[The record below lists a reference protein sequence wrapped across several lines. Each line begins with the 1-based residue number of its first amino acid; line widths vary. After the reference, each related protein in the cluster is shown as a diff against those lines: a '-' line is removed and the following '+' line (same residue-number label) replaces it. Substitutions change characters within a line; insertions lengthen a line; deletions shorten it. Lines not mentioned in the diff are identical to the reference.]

1 MFNLGHPSNTSDGMV
16 KLYEE
21 VMFADSQLK
30 KIMTE
35 MPIFYKENGACG
47 GQLPAYITHQK
58 QILLVFMAHKASRE
72 SNTVLL
78 VMPC

>member
-35 MPIFYKENGACG
+35 MPIFYKENTVG
-47 GQLPAYITHQK
+47 GERLPAYITHQK
-58 QILLVFMAHKASRE
+58 QVLLIFLAHKAS
-72 SNTVLL
+72 SQS
-78 VMPC
+78 MSQAI

>member
-1 MFNLGHPSNTSDGMV
+1 MFNLGHPSNTSDGIV

-35 MPIFYKENGACG
+35 MPFFYKENGVAD
-47 GQLPAYITHQK
+47 GQLPAYIIHQK
-58 QILLVFMAHKASRE
+58 QALLIFMAHKASLE
-72 SNTVLL
+72 SIN
-78 VMPC
+78 